1 MKELQPDQS
10 SLLFDKALFLSYQKV
25 PKDEDY
31 LFLFKGV
38 GSLLI
43 KRLSIKVTL
52 KLLLL
57 VVRMDKSSKSG
68 E

>member
-1 MKELQPDQS
+1 MKPC
-10 SLLFDKALFLSYQKV
+10 QKV

-31 LFLFKGV
+31 LFLVKGV
-38 GSLLI
+38 GYLLI